1 MAEFTWNFDAPTG
14 TYKQHALS
22 SKLWFAALERAAFM
36 DFVQSI
42 EGYGRKMGESVTL
55 TRVRTITEPASATLT
70 EGVRIPED
78 QFRLST
84 LSISVN
90 EIGRSVPFTSLAE
103 DLSKF
108 DIANN
113 IQRRLRDQMS
123 LVLDSMAA
131 AAFQNGQIKYTP
143 RGLASGNFDTGGTVT
158 TSALAN
164 WGVYH
169 AERVRDYLYDTL
181 QAPGYDGSND
191 YVGIFRS
198 SGLRGMK
205 SDAAWEQWHV
215 YTDPQKKFTSEV
227 GKIEQIRHVETNHA
241 TALATGMGTGGVL
254 GEGVVFGDDA
264 VALAEVMTPEL
275 RAQTN
280 VGHDFGRAN
289 AVAWYGILAFSVI
302 WDTANAGEA
311 KIVHVTST

>member
-22 SKLWFAALERAAFM
+22 SKLWYASLEKTTFM
-36 DFVQSI
+36 DFVQTV
-42 EGYGRKMGESVTL
+42 EGYGRKMGENVTL
-55 TRVRTITEPASATLT
+55 TRVRTITEPSDPTLT

-78 QFRLST
+78 TYRLST
-84 LSISVN
+84 LSITVN

-108 DIANN
+108 DVENN
-113 IQRRLRDQMS
+113 IQRRLRDQMTLS
-123 LVLDSMAA
+123 LDTLAA
-131 AAFQNGQIKYTP
+131 VAYRTAQVKYTP
-143 RGLASGNFDTGGTVT
+143 RGLAAGNFDTAGAAT

-169 AERVRDYLYDTL
+169 CERVRDYLYDTL
-181 QAPGYDGSND
+181 HCQGIDGSND
-191 YVGIFRS
+191 YVGIFRALA
-198 SGLRGMK
+198 LRGLK
-205 SDAAWEQWHV
+205 SDADWEQWHV
-215 YTDPQKKFTSEV
+215 YTDPQSKYNSEV
-227 GKIEQIRHVETNHA
+227 GKIEQIRHIETNHNM
-241 TALATGMGTGGVL
+241 ALRTGLGTGSVL
-254 GEGVVFGDDA
+254 GEGVVFGDES

-302 WDTANAGEA
+302 WDTSNAGES
-311 KIVHVTST
+311 KIVHITST

>member
-22 SKLWFAALERAAFM
+22 TKLWYTALEMAVFM
-36 DFVQSI
+36 EYVQTV
-42 EGYGRKMGESVTL
+42 EGYGRKMGENVTL
-55 TRVRTITEPASATLT
+55 TRVRTISEPASAVLT
-70 EGVRIPED
+70 ESVRIPED
-78 QFRLST
+78 TFRLSVRT
-84 LSISVN
+84 ITVN

-108 DIANN
+108 DIENN

-123 LVLDSMAA
+123 LVLDTMAST
-131 AAFQNGQIKYTP
+131 AFQQAQIKYTP
-143 RGLASGNFDTGGTVT
+143 RGAASGNFDTGGTVT

-169 AERVRDYLYDTL
+169 AERVRDYMFDTL
-181 QAPGYDGSND
+181 QCPGYGGGDD
-191 YVGIFRS
+191 YVGVFRS
-198 SGLRGMK
+198 LALRGMK
-205 SDAAWEQWHV
+205 SDPDWEQWHV
-215 YTDPQKKFTSEV
+215 YTDPQSKLNSEV
-227 GKIEQIRHVETNHA
+227 GKIEQIRHVETNHGNA
-241 TALATGMGTGGVL
+241 LSTAMGTGGVL

-264 VALAEVMTPEL
+264 VAIAEVLTPEL

-280 VGHDFGRAN
+280 VGHDFGRSN
-289 AVAWYGILAFSVI
+289 AVAWYGILAFAPI

>member
-14 TYKQHALS
+14 TYKQHALA
-22 SKLWFAALERAAFM
+22 SKLWYASLEKTVFM
-36 DFVQSI
+36 DFVQTI
-42 EGYGRKMGESVTL
+42 DGYGRKMGENVTL
-55 TRVRTITEPASATLT
+55 TRVRTITEPTSATLT

-78 QFRLST
+78 TYRLST
-84 LSISVN
+84 LAIQVS
-90 EIGRSVPFTSLAE
+90 EIGRSVPFTSLVE

-108 DIANN
+108 DIENN
-113 IQRRLRDQMS
+113 IQRRLRDQMT
-123 LVLDSMAA
+123 LYLDALAA
-131 AAFQNGQIKYTP
+131 TAYKQAQIKYTP
-143 RGLASGNFDTGGTVT
+143 RGAASGNFDTGGTVT

-169 AERVRDYLYDTL
+169 AERVRDYMFDTL
-181 QAPGYDGSND
+181 QVPGYDGSSD

-198 SGLRGMK
+198 LALRGMK
-205 SDAAWEQWHV
+205 SDPDWEQWHV
-215 YTDPQKKFTSEV
+215 YTDPQSKFNSEV
-227 GKIEQIRHVETNHA
+227 GKVEQIRHVETNHA
-241 TALATGMGTGGVL
+241 TALATGQGTGGVL
-254 GEGVVFGDDA
+254 GEGVVFGDDS
-264 VALAEVMTPEL
+264 VALAEVLTPEL

-289 AVAWYGILAFSVI
+289 AVAWYGILAFSPI